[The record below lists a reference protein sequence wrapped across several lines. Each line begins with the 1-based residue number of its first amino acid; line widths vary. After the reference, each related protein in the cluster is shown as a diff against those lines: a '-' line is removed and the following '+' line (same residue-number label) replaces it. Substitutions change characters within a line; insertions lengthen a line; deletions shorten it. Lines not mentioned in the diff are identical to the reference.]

1 MEKRIDLE
9 AYPIRPVLERLL
21 QDKTTKRNILFA
33 TDAYREN
40 GEEFAE
46 TAEITAGKLLG
57 WHRLRIQPRVEKAA
71 AEQLARTRKKA
82 EVFTPSW
89 VVNKMNNYADADW
102 FGRTDVFNTENGIS
116 WTATDGP
123 IVFDGKKTWKQYVDT
138 RRIEI
143 TCGEAPYIVSRYDAA
158 TGEIIPLEERIGFL
172 DRKLRVVN
180 ENAADDDEW
189 LRWALR
195 ALQSSY
201 GFEFQGDNLLLG
213 RVNVLMTFA
222 EYYEA
227 RFHRC
232 AKEKLLHR
240 VVNIISWNLWQ
251 MDGLTGT
258 IPYSAPKPQII
269 QYSLFDPPD
278 EIESLSFQPACLLM
292 NWRRKQ
298 SVSYDTIRGEKR
310 RMKWDFAIG
319 NPPYHESGTTNNKA
333 EAVYPFFYECAE
345 KIADRYLLISPA
357 RFLFNAGLTSK
368 EWNEKMLSD
377 AHIRI
382 EKYFKDSAEVFPNT
396 NINGG
401 IAIVYRDLRSVF
413 HPVNCFIPDDK
424 LREIAEKVKKG
435 EGGSMTSIIYGGRS
449 DLKFNDFFLHDYPE
463 TKGRIL
469 ALLQEKHPEI
479 KELGPNEEYEIKSSS
494 FERTPYAFL
503 DVEPSDKENYYKI
516 LGIEKGHRVYKWVK
530 KTYLSPRYPQ
540 RNNID
545 FFKVFISNSDGAAG
559 QIGKPIPA
567 RILGTPVIAEPAV
580 SAFPTFMS
588 IGRFKTIKEA
598 RNVEKYVKTRFARVL
613 LGILKI
619 TQHITPKTWENV
631 PIQDFTTN
639 SDINWNT
646 SIANID
652 KQLYKK
658 YGLSPEEID
667 FIETHV
673 KEMT

>member
-9 AYPIRPVLERLL
+9 AYPVRPVLGLL

-227 RFHRC
+227 RFRRC
-232 AKEKLLHR
+232 AEEKLLHR
-240 VVNIISWNLWQ
+240 AVNIISWNLWQ

-269 QYSLFDPPD
+269 QYCFFDPPD

-319 NPPYHESGTTNNKA
+319 NPAYQDQTLGENKGFA
-333 EAVYPFFYECAE
+333 PPVYDKFLDVAFE
-345 KIADRYLLISPA
+345 IADKVEMIHPA
-357 RFLFNAGLTSK
+357 RFLFNAGSTPK
-368 EWNEKMLSD
+368 AWNEKMLNDPHFKVLEYEED
-377 AHIRI
+377 ASKVFANTDIKGGVAI
-382 EKYFKDSAEVFPNT
+382 TYYDETKCFGEIKVFTKYPELNSIMKKAGVDSE
-396 NINGG
+396 
-401 IAIVYRDLRSVF
+401 DESL
-413 HPVNCFIPDDK
+413 
-424 LREIAEKVKKG
+424 
-435 EGGSMTSIIYGGRS
+435 MSIIYLQNKF
-449 DLKFNDFFLHDYPE
+449 DLQALYRDFP
-463 TKGRIL
+463 
-469 ALLQEKHPEI
+469 QM
-479 KELGPNEEYEIKSSS
+479 KELIG
-494 FERTPYAFL
+494 
-503 DVEPSDKENYYKI
+503 SDGQDK
-516 LGIEKGHRVYKWVK
+516 RF
-530 KTYLSPRYPQ
+530 
-540 RNNID
+540 RNNIFEKISVFSENKSD
-545 FFKVFISNSDGAAG
+545 DSDISVLGVIKNKRVWRFIPQKYIEKSHENVFSWKVLVARVNGAGAIDEVLSNPLVLGPQTGFTQTFISVGSFDKKATADNAL
-559 QIGKPIPA
+559 KY
-567 RILGTPVIAEPAV
+567 
-580 SAFPTFMS
+580 
-588 IGRFKTIKEA
+588 IKS
-598 RNVEKYVKTRFARVL
+598 KFARALLHVL
-613 LGILKI
+613 KV
-619 TQHITPKTWENV
+619 TQDNNRESWRYV
-631 PIQDFTTN
+631 PLQDFTTN

>member
-9 AYPIRPVLERLL
+9 AYPVRPVLERLL

-40 GEEFAE
+40 GEDFAE

-89 VVNKMNNYADADW
+89 IVNKMNNYADADW
-102 FGRTDVFNTENGIS
+102 FGRPDVFNTENGTS
-116 WTATDGP
+116 WTAMAGP
-123 IVFDGKKTWKQYVDT
+123 VVFDGKKTWKQYVDT

-227 RFHRC
+227 RFHRRTE
-232 AKEKLLHR
+232 EKLLQR
-240 VVNIISWNLWQ
+240 TVNIISWNLWQ

-278 EIESLSFQPACLLM
+278 EIESSSFQPACLLM
-292 NWRRKQ
+292 DWRRKR
-298 SVSYDTIRGEKR
+298 SVSYDTIQGEKR

-319 NPPYHESGTTNNKA
+319 NPAYQDQTLGENKGFA
-333 EAVYPFFYECAE
+333 PPVYDKFLDAAFEV
-345 KIADRYLLISPA
+345 ADKVEMIHPA
-357 RFLFNAGLTSK
+357 RFLFNAGSTPK
-368 EWNEKMLSD
+368 AWNEKMLNDPHFKVLEYEED
-377 AHIRI
+377 ASTVFANTDIKGGVAITYHDESKNFGEIKVFT
-382 EKYFKDSAEVFPNT
+382 KYQQLNSIMKKANVDSESKSLISIICLQNKFDLQAL
-396 NINGG
+396 
-401 IAIVYRDLRSVF
+401 YRDF
-413 HPVNCFIPDDK
+413 PQ
-424 LREIAEKVKKG
+424 
-435 EGGSMTSIIYGGRS
+435 M
-449 DLKFNDFFLHDYPE
+449 
-463 TKGRIL
+463 
-469 ALLQEKHPEI
+469 
-479 KELGPNEEYEIKSSS
+479 KELIG
-494 FERTPYAFL
+494 
-503 DVEPSDKENYYKI
+503 SDGQDK
-516 LGIEKGHRVYKWVK
+516 RF
-530 KTYLSPRYPQ
+530 
-540 RNNID
+540 RNNIFD
-545 FFKVFISNSDGAAG
+545 RISIFSENKSDDSDIPVLGVIKNKRVWRYIPLKYIDKEHENLFAWKVLVARVNGGGALDEVLSSPIVSGPQTGFTQTFIS
-559 QIGKPIPA
+559 IGSFD
-567 RILGTPVIAEPAV
+567 T
-580 SAFPTFMS
+580 
-588 IGRFKTIKEA
+588 KEA
-598 RNVEKYVKTRFARVL
+598 ADNALKYIKSKYARALLHVL
-613 LGILKI
+613 KV
-619 TQHITPKTWENV
+619 TQDNNRDTWRYV
-631 PIQDFTTN
+631 PLQDFTPH

-646 SIANID
+646 SITNID

>member
-9 AYPIRPVLERLL
+9 AYPVRPVLERLL

-232 AKEKLLHR
+232 AKEKLLR
-240 VVNIISWNLWQ
+240 RAVNIISWNLWQ

-269 QYSLFDPPD
+269 QYCFFDPPD

-319 NPPYHESGTTNNKA
+319 NPAYQDQTLGENKGFA
-333 EAVYPFFYECAE
+333 PPVYDKFLDVAFE
-345 KIADRYLLISPA
+345 IADKVEMIHPA
-357 RFLFNAGLTSK
+357 RFLFNAGSTPK
-368 EWNEKMLSD
+368 AWNEKMLNDPHFKVLEYEED
-377 AHIRI
+377 ASKVFANTDIKGGVAI
-382 EKYFKDSAEVFPNT
+382 TYYDETKCFGEIKVFTKYPELNSIMKKAGVDSE
-396 NINGG
+396 
-401 IAIVYRDLRSVF
+401 DESL
-413 HPVNCFIPDDK
+413 
-424 LREIAEKVKKG
+424 
-435 EGGSMTSIIYGGRS
+435 MSIIYLQNKF
-449 DLKFNDFFLHDYPE
+449 DLQALYRDFP
-463 TKGRIL
+463 
-469 ALLQEKHPEI
+469 QM
-479 KELGPNEEYEIKSSS
+479 KELIG
-494 FERTPYAFL
+494 
-503 DVEPSDKENYYKI
+503 SDGQDK
-516 LGIEKGHRVYKWVK
+516 RF
-530 KTYLSPRYPQ
+530 
-540 RNNID
+540 RNNIFEKISVFSENKSD
-545 FFKVFISNSDGAAG
+545 DSDISVLGVIKNKRVWRFIPQKYIEKSHENVFSWKVLVARVNGAGTIDEVLSNPLVLGPQTGFTQTFISVGSFDKKATADNALKK
-559 QIGKPIPA
+559 IYK
-567 RILGTPVIAEPAV
+567 
-580 SAFPTFMS
+580 
-588 IGRFKTIKEA
+588 IKV
-598 RNVEKYVKTRFARVL
+598 RKSS
-613 LGILKI
+613 
-619 TQHITPKTWENV
+619 
-631 PIQDFTTN
+631 FTCLE
-639 SDINWNT
+639 SH
-646 SIANID
+646 SR
-652 KQLYKK
+652 
-658 YGLSPEEID
+658 
-667 FIETHV
+667 
-673 KEMT
+673 

>member
-9 AYPIRPVLERLL
+9 AYPVRPVLERLL

-40 GEEFAE
+40 GEDFAE

-102 FGRTDVFNTENGIS
+102 FGRPDVFNTENGIS
-116 WTATDGP
+116 WTATAGP

-232 AKEKLLHR
+232 AEEKLLR
-240 VVNIISWNLWQ
+240 RTVNIISWNLWQ

-278 EIESLSFQPACLLM
+278 EIESSSFQPACLLM

-319 NPPYHESGTTNNKA
+319 NPAYQDQTLGENKGFA
-333 EAVYPFFYECAE
+333 PPVYDKFLDAAFE
-345 KIADRYLLISPA
+345 IADKVEMIHPA
-357 RFLFNAGLTSK
+357 RFLFNAGSTPK
-368 EWNEKMLSD
+368 AWNEKMLNDPHFKVLEYEED
-377 AHIRI
+377 ASKVFANTDIKGGVAI
-382 EKYFKDSAEVFPNT
+382 TYYDETKCFGEIKVFTKYPELNSIMKKAGVDSE
-396 NINGG
+396 
-401 IAIVYRDLRSVF
+401 DESL
-413 HPVNCFIPDDK
+413 
-424 LREIAEKVKKG
+424 
-435 EGGSMTSIIYGGRS
+435 MSIIYLQNKF
-449 DLKFNDFFLHDYPE
+449 DLQALYRDFP
-463 TKGRIL
+463 
-469 ALLQEKHPEI
+469 QM
-479 KELGPNEEYEIKSSS
+479 KELIG
-494 FERTPYAFL
+494 
-503 DVEPSDKENYYKI
+503 SDGQDK
-516 LGIEKGHRVYKWVK
+516 RF
-530 KTYLSPRYPQ
+530 
-540 RNNID
+540 RNNIFEKISVFSENKSD
-545 FFKVFISNSDGAAG
+545 DSDISVLGVIKNKRVWRFIPQKYIEKSHENIFSWKVLVARVNGAGTIDEVLSNPLVLGPQTGFTQTFISVGSFDKKATADNAL
-559 QIGKPIPA
+559 KY
-567 RILGTPVIAEPAV
+567 
-580 SAFPTFMS
+580 
-588 IGRFKTIKEA
+588 IKS
-598 RNVEKYVKTRFARVL
+598 KFARALLHVL
-613 LGILKI
+613 KV
-619 TQHITPKTWENV
+619 TQDNNRESWRYV
-631 PIQDFTTN
+631 PLQDFTTN

>member
-9 AYPIRPVLERLL
+9 AYPVRPVLERLL

-232 AKEKLLHR
+232 AEEKLLHR
-240 VVNIISWNLWQ
+240 AVNIISWNLWQ

-269 QYSLFDPPD
+269 QYCFFDPPD

-319 NPPYHESGTTNNKA
+319 NPAYQDQTLGENKGFA
-333 EAVYPFFYECAE
+333 PPVYDKFLDAAFE
-345 KIADRYLLISPA
+345 IADKVEMIHPA
-357 RFLFNAGLTSK
+357 RFLFNAGSTPK
-368 EWNEKMLSD
+368 AWNEKMLND
-377 AHIRI
+377 P
-382 EKYFKDSAEVFPNT
+382 YFKVLEYIPKSEAVFANT
-396 NINGG
+396 SIMGG
-401 IAIVYRDLRSVF
+401 VAISYRDSMKKCGAVGVFTPFVELNSILKKASPQNEKNSVMSVIYIQTRF
-413 HPVNCFIPDDK
+413 DLDALYKEHPDYQRIIGSKGKDK
-424 LREIAEKVKKG
+424 RL
-435 EGGSMTSIIYGGRS
+435 
-449 DLKFNDFFLHDYPE
+449 
-463 TKGRIL
+463 
-469 ALLQEKHPEI
+469 
-479 KELGPNEEYEIKSSS
+479 
-494 FERTPYAFL
+494 
-503 DVEPSDKENYYKI
+503 
-516 LGIEKGHRVYKWVK
+516 
-530 KTYLSPRYPQ
+530 
-540 RNNID
+540 RNNIFEKITAFRESKCNKND
-545 FFKVFISNSDGAAG
+545 VKVYG
-559 QIGKPIPA
+559 
-567 RILGTPVIAEPAV
+567 
-580 SAFPTFMS
+580 
-588 IGRFKTIKEA
+588 
-598 RNVEKYVKTRFARVL
+598 VEKNKRCCKYIEQRFIDITHENLECWKVLIPRANGSGAIGEVVPTQLIGFPFVCEPHAGYTQTYIGFGAFKNKNGAENALKYIKSKFARTM

-619 TQHITPKTWENV
+619 TQDNNRETWRMV
-631 PIQDFTTN
+631 PNQDFTLN

>member
-9 AYPIRPVLERLL
+9 AYPVRPVLERLL

-40 GEEFAE
+40 GEDFAE

-116 WTATDGP
+116 WTATAGP

-158 TGEIIPLEERIGFL
+158 TGEIIPIEERIGFL

-227 RFHRC
+227 RFRRC
-232 AKEKLLHR
+232 AEEKLLCM
-240 VVNIISWNLWQ
+240 VANIISWNLWQ

-278 EIESLSFQPACLLM
+278 EIESSSFQPACLLM

-319 NPPYHESGTTNNKA
+319 NPAYQDQTLGENKGFA
-333 EAVYPFFYECAE
+333 PPVYDKFLDAAFE
-345 KIADRYLLISPA
+345 IADKVEMIHPA
-357 RFLFNAGLTSK
+357 RFLFNAGSTPK
-368 EWNEKMLSD
+368 AWNEKMLNDPHYKILYYEQNSGKVFSNTD
-377 AHIRI
+377 I
-382 EKYFKDSAEVFPNT
+382 E
-396 NINGG
+396 GG
-401 IAIVYRDLRSVF
+401 IAVSYRDIKRDYGAIKHFIAFDELRQIKS
-413 HPVNCFIPDDK
+413 
-424 LREIAEKVKKG
+424 KVDNKQ
-435 EGGSMTSIIYGGRS
+435 ENSLSSIIFAAESYRFTDKMHLAYPQVATILSKGHKY
-449 DLKFNDFFLHDYPE
+449 DLKSNVLETLGKIVFFEKEPSYNGE
-463 TKGRIL
+463 FIQIFGVGKTGRI
-469 ALLQEKHPEI
+469 
-479 KELGPNEEYEIKSSS
+479 
-494 FERTPYAFL
+494 
-503 DVEPSDKENYYKI
+503 
-516 LGIEKGHRVYKWVK
+516 YKWIK
-530 KTYLSPRYPQ
+530 REYIAFPPNFEKY
-540 RNNID
+540 
-545 FFKVFISNSDGAAG
+545 KVFIPKANGSGA
-559 QIGKPIPA
+559 
-567 RILGTPVIAEPAV
+567 LGEVVPTPVIGQPA
-580 SAFPTFMS
+580 
-588 IGRFKTIKEA
+588 IGQPNVGHTQSFISVGSFDTEVEAAALMKYIKSKFCRA
-598 RNVEKYVKTRFARVL
+598 MLA
-613 LGILKI
+613 ILKI
-619 TQHITPKTWENV
+619 TQDNPKSKWVYV
-631 PIQDFTTN
+631 PLQDFTPN

-652 KQLYKK
+652 QQLYKK

>member
-9 AYPIRPVLERLL
+9 AYPVRPVLERLL

-258 IPYSAPKPQII
+258 IPYSAPKPETEQMC
-269 QYSLFDPPD
+269 LFKPPD
-278 EIESLSFQPACLLM
+278 EAEEPLQPYCQIQD
-292 NWRRKQ
+292 WRAKKT
-298 SVSYDTIRGEKR
+298 VSYDTIRGEKR

-319 NPPYHESGTTNNKA
+319 NPPYQDTVKETVNNKA
-333 EAVYPFFYECAE
+333 FFAPVYYHLLNSAFEIASKVEA
-345 KIADRYLLISPA
+345 IHPA
-357 RFLFNAGLTSK
+357 RFLFNAGATPKSWNERMLNDPHFKVLEYEEDASK
-368 EWNEKMLSD
+368 EFKN
-377 AHIRI
+377 I
-382 EKYFKDSAEVFPNT
+382 EIK
-396 NINGG
+396 GG
-401 IAIVYRDLRSVF
+401 IAITIYDSTREYGAIEVF
-413 HPVNCFIPDDK
+413 TK
-424 LREIAEKVKKG
+424 
-435 EGGSMTSIIYGGRS
+435 
-449 DLKFNDFFLHDYPE
+449 YPE
-463 TKGRIL
+463 LNSIMHKVMPSSPTQSMMNCVYNQNRFNL
-469 ALLQEKHPEI
+469 DTLFLSFPEY
-479 KELGPNEEYEIKSSS
+479 K
-494 FERTPYAFL
+494 
-503 DVEPSDKENYYKI
+503 DVIGSDGKDK
-516 LGIEKGHRVYKWVK
+516 RF
-530 KTYLSPRYPQ
+530 
-540 RNNID
+540 RNNIFEKIGVFSAKRLNESD
-545 FFKVFISNSDGAAG
+545 IAIVGVINNKRVWRYIPKEFVDENHENLFKWKVLLSSGSGKGTFGETLSSPIILPPSEGYTQTYIGIGAVETKTEAAA
-559 QIGKPIPA
+559 IEKF
-567 RILGTPVIAEPAV
+567 LGTK
-580 SAFPTFMS
+580 FCRT
-588 IGRFKTIKEA
+588 
-598 RNVEKYVKTRFARVL
+598 L
-613 LGILKI
+613 LGVLKI
-619 TQHITPKTWENV
+619 TQHITPETFKYV
-631 PIQDFTTN
+631 PLQDFTPN

>member
-89 VVNKMNNYADADW
+89 VVNKMNNCADADW

-116 WTATDGP
+116 WTATDEP

-232 AKEKLLHR
+232 AEEKLLR
-240 VVNIISWNLWQ
+240 RAVNIISWNLWQ

-278 EIESLSFQPACLLM
+278 EIESSSFQPACLLM

-319 NPPYHESGTTNNKA
+319 NPAYQDQTLGENKGFA
-333 EAVYPFFYECAE
+333 PPVYDKFLDVAFE
-345 KIADRYLLISPA
+345 IADKVEMIHPA
-357 RFLFNAGLTSK
+357 RFLFNAGSTPK
-368 EWNEKMLSD
+368 AWNEKMLNDPHFKVLEYEED
-377 AHIRI
+377 ASKVFANTDIKGGVAI
-382 EKYFKDSAEVFPNT
+382 TYYDETKCFGEIKVFTKYPELNSIMKKAGVDSE
-396 NINGG
+396 
-401 IAIVYRDLRSVF
+401 DESL
-413 HPVNCFIPDDK
+413 
-424 LREIAEKVKKG
+424 
-435 EGGSMTSIIYGGRS
+435 MSIIYLQNKF
-449 DLKFNDFFLHDYPE
+449 DLQALYRDFP
-463 TKGRIL
+463 
-469 ALLQEKHPEI
+469 QM
-479 KELGPNEEYEIKSSS
+479 KELIG
-494 FERTPYAFL
+494 
-503 DVEPSDKENYYKI
+503 SDGQDK
-516 LGIEKGHRVYKWVK
+516 RF
-530 KTYLSPRYPQ
+530 
-540 RNNID
+540 RNNIFEKISVFSENKSD
-545 FFKVFISNSDGAAG
+545 DSDISVLGVIKNKRVWRFIPQKYIEKSHENVFSWKVLVARVNGAGTIDEVLSNPLVLGPQTGFTQTFISVGSFDKKATADNAL
-559 QIGKPIPA
+559 KY
-567 RILGTPVIAEPAV
+567 
-580 SAFPTFMS
+580 
-588 IGRFKTIKEA
+588 IKS
-598 RNVEKYVKTRFARVL
+598 KFARALLHVL
-613 LGILKI
+613 KV
-619 TQHITPKTWENV
+619 TQDNNRESWRYV
-631 PIQDFTTN
+631 PLQDFTTN

>member
-9 AYPIRPVLERLL
+9 AYPVRPVLERLL

-232 AKEKLLHR
+232 AKEKLLR
-240 VVNIISWNLWQ
+240 RAVNIISWNLWQ

-269 QYSLFDPPD
+269 QYCFFDPPD

-319 NPPYHESGTTNNKA
+319 NPAYQDQTLGENKGFA
-333 EAVYPFFYECAE
+333 PPVYDKFLDVAFE
-345 KIADRYLLISPA
+345 IADKVEMIHPA
-357 RFLFNAGLTSK
+357 RFLFNAGSTPK
-368 EWNEKMLSD
+368 AWNEKMLNDPHFKVLEYEED
-377 AHIRI
+377 ASKVFANTDIKGGVAI
-382 EKYFKDSAEVFPNT
+382 TYYDETKCFGEIKVFTKYPELNSIMKKAGVDSE
-396 NINGG
+396 
-401 IAIVYRDLRSVF
+401 DESL
-413 HPVNCFIPDDK
+413 
-424 LREIAEKVKKG
+424 
-435 EGGSMTSIIYGGRS
+435 MSIIYLQNKF
-449 DLKFNDFFLHDYPE
+449 DLQALYRDFP
-463 TKGRIL
+463 
-469 ALLQEKHPEI
+469 QM
-479 KELGPNEEYEIKSSS
+479 KELIG
-494 FERTPYAFL
+494 
-503 DVEPSDKENYYKI
+503 SDGQDK
-516 LGIEKGHRVYKWVK
+516 RF
-530 KTYLSPRYPQ
+530 
-540 RNNID
+540 RNNIFEKISVFSENKSD
-545 FFKVFISNSDGAAG
+545 DSDISVLGVIKNKRVWRFIPQKYIEKSHENVFSWKVLVARVNGAGTIDEVLSNPLVLGPQTGFTQTFISVGSFDKKATADNAL
-559 QIGKPIPA
+559 KY
-567 RILGTPVIAEPAV
+567 
-580 SAFPTFMS
+580 
-588 IGRFKTIKEA
+588 IKS
-598 RNVEKYVKTRFARVL
+598 KFARALLHVL
-613 LGILKI
+613 KV
-619 TQHITPKTWENV
+619 TQDNNRESWRYV
-631 PIQDFTTN
+631 PLQDFTTN

>member
-9 AYPIRPVLERLL
+9 AYPVRPVLERLL

-232 AKEKLLHR
+232 AKEKLLR
-240 VVNIISWNLWQ
+240 REVNIISWNLWQ

-269 QYSLFDPPD
+269 QYCFFDPPD

-319 NPPYHESGTTNNKA
+319 NPAYQDQTLGENKGFA
-333 EAVYPFFYECAE
+333 PPVYDKFLDVAFE
-345 KIADRYLLISPA
+345 IADKVEMIHPA
-357 RFLFNAGLTSK
+357 RFLFNAGSTPK
-368 EWNEKMLSD
+368 AWNEKMLNDPHFKVLEYEED
-377 AHIRI
+377 ASKVFANTDIKGGVAI
-382 EKYFKDSAEVFPNT
+382 TYYDETKCFGEIKVFTKYPELNSIMKKAGVDSE
-396 NINGG
+396 
-401 IAIVYRDLRSVF
+401 DESL
-413 HPVNCFIPDDK
+413 
-424 LREIAEKVKKG
+424 
-435 EGGSMTSIIYGGRS
+435 MSIIYLQNKF
-449 DLKFNDFFLHDYPE
+449 DLQALYRDFP
-463 TKGRIL
+463 
-469 ALLQEKHPEI
+469 QM
-479 KELGPNEEYEIKSSS
+479 KELIG
-494 FERTPYAFL
+494 
-503 DVEPSDKENYYKI
+503 SDGQDK
-516 LGIEKGHRVYKWVK
+516 RF
-530 KTYLSPRYPQ
+530 
-540 RNNID
+540 RNNIFEKISVFSENKSD
-545 FFKVFISNSDGAAG
+545 DSDISVLGVIKNKRVWRFIPQKYIEKSHENVFSWKVLVARVNGAGTIDEVLSNPLVLGPQTGFTQTFISVGSFDKKATADNAL
-559 QIGKPIPA
+559 KY
-567 RILGTPVIAEPAV
+567 
-580 SAFPTFMS
+580 
-588 IGRFKTIKEA
+588 IKS
-598 RNVEKYVKTRFARVL
+598 KFARALLHVL
-613 LGILKI
+613 KV
-619 TQHITPKTWENV
+619 TQDNNRESWRYV
-631 PIQDFTTN
+631 PLQDFTTN

>member
-9 AYPIRPVLERLL
+9 AYPVRPVLERLL

-232 AKEKLLHR
+232 AKEKLLR
-240 VVNIISWNLWQ
+240 RAVNIISWNLWQ

-269 QYSLFDPPD
+269 QYCFFDPPD

-319 NPPYHESGTTNNKA
+319 NPAYQDQTLGENKGFA
-333 EAVYPFFYECAE
+333 PPVYDKFLDVAFE
-345 KIADRYLLISPA
+345 IADKVEMIHPA
-357 RFLFNAGLTSK
+357 RFLFNAGSTPK
-368 EWNEKMLSD
+368 AWNEKMLNDPHFKVLEYEED
-377 AHIRI
+377 ASKVFANTDIKGGVAI
-382 EKYFKDSAEVFPNT
+382 TYYDETKCFGEIKVFTKYPELNSIMKKAGVDSE
-396 NINGG
+396 
-401 IAIVYRDLRSVF
+401 DESL
-413 HPVNCFIPDDK
+413 
-424 LREIAEKVKKG
+424 
-435 EGGSMTSIIYGGRS
+435 MSIIYLQNKF
-449 DLKFNDFFLHDYPE
+449 DLQALYRDFP
-463 TKGRIL
+463 
-469 ALLQEKHPEI
+469 QM
-479 KELGPNEEYEIKSSS
+479 KELIG
-494 FERTPYAFL
+494 
-503 DVEPSDKENYYKI
+503 SDGQDK
-516 LGIEKGHRVYKWVK
+516 RF
-530 KTYLSPRYPQ
+530 
-540 RNNID
+540 RNNIFEKISVFSENKSD
-545 FFKVFISNSDGAAG
+545 DSDISVLGVIKNKRVWRFIPQKYIEKSHENVFSWKVLVARVNGAGTIDEVLSNPLVLGPQTGFTQTFISVGSFDKKATADNALKYIKSKFARALLHVLKVTQDNNRESWRYVPSK
-559 QIGKPIPA
+559 ISPPTPIST
-567 RILGTPVIAEPAV
+567 GTPP
-580 SAFPTFMS
+580 SP
-588 IGRFKTIKEA
+588 
-598 RNVEKYVKTRFARVL
+598 
-613 LGILKI
+613 
-619 TQHITPKTWENV
+619 
-631 PIQDFTTN
+631 
-639 SDINWNT
+639 T
-646 SIANID
+646 SINSFTKNTAFRR
-652 KQLYKK
+652 KRSTSLKR
-658 YGLSPEEID
+658 
-667 FIETHV
+667 
-673 KEMT
+673 M

>member
-1 MEKRIDLE
+1 VEKRIDLE
-9 AYPIRPVLERLL
+9 AYPVRPVLERLL

-240 VVNIISWNLWQ
+240 VVDIISWNLWQ

-278 EIESLSFQPACLLM
+278 EIESSSFQPACLLM

-319 NPPYHESGTTNNKA
+319 NPPYMESTDSESTRMPPVYNFFMDAAFEIADKA
-333 EAVYPFFYECAE
+333 E
-345 KIADRYLLISPA
+345 LITPA
-357 RFLFNAGLTSK
+357 RFLFNAGYTPK
-368 EWNEKMLSD
+368 AWNEKMLQDKHFKVLEYAAD
-377 AHIRI
+377 ASTVFSNTEIKGGVVISYRN
-382 EKYFKDSAEVFPNT
+382 DSADF
-396 NINGG
+396 G
-401 IAIVYRDLRSVF
+401 AI
-413 HPVNCFIPDDK
+413 
-424 LREIAEKVKKG
+424 EIFTKYSELNAILHKVKKSSC
-435 EGGSMTSIIYGGRS
+435 GSIASIAFPPLSYGLS
-449 DLKFNDFFLHDYPE
+449 QKAKKDYPNSVGRLRTSAF
-463 TKGRIL
+463 TKLSDIFFYEEPNDGDEYIAIIGLDKMKRKTMYVKKQYIDDKNHIL
-469 ALLQEKHPEI
+469 NKWNLIIPEAAGIGEFGEKTPSPEI
-479 KELGPNEEYEIKSSS
+479 APPN
-494 FERTPYAFL
+494 TAFL
-503 DVEPSDKENYYKI
+503 QTFVAIGAFDTKEEIEP
-516 LGIEKGHRVYKWVK
+516 LK
-530 KTYLSPRYPQ
+530 KY
-540 RNNID
+540 I
-545 FFKVFISNSDGAAG
+545 
-559 QIGKPIPA
+559 
-567 RILGTPVIAEPAV
+567 
-580 SAFPTFMS
+580 
-588 IGRFKTIKEA
+588 KTK
-598 RNVEKYVKTRFARVL
+598 FARAL
-613 LGILKI
+613 LGIYKI
-619 TQHITPKTWENV
+619 TQHCSPGVWKEV
-631 PIQDFTTN
+631 PLQDFTTN

>member
-9 AYPIRPVLERLL
+9 AYPVRPVLERLL

-102 FGRTDVFNTENGIS
+102 FGRPDVFNTENGTS
-116 WTATDGP
+116 WTATAGP
-123 IVFDGKKTWKQYVDT
+123 VVFDDKKTWKQYVDT

-172 DRKLRVVN
+172 DRKLRIVN

-227 RFHRC
+227 RFHRL
-232 AKEKLLHR
+232 AEEKLLQR
-240 VVNIISWNLWQ
+240 AVNIISWNLWQ

-278 EIESLSFQPACLLM
+278 EIESSSFQPACLLM
-292 NWRRKQ
+292 DWRQKQ
-298 SVSYDTIRGEKR
+298 SVSYDTIKGEKR

-319 NPPYHESGTTNNKA
+319 NPAYQDQTLGENKGFA
-333 EAVYPFFYECAE
+333 PPVYDKFLDAAFE
-345 KIADRYLLISPA
+345 IADKVEMIHPA
-357 RFLFNAGLTSK
+357 RFLFNAGSTPK
-368 EWNEKMLSD
+368 AWNEKMLNDPHFKVLEYEED
-377 AHIRI
+377 ASTVFANTDIKGGVAITYRDSLLEYGAISVFTKTPQLNRILHKTISHERFETFSRIVVSRTAYRLTEKMHKDNPDAISQLSKGHAYDMATNIFDRLPNIFFDTLPQDGYSYIRI
-382 EKYFKDSAEVFPNT
+382 LGRAKNERICKYVR
-396 NINGG
+396 
-401 IAIVYRDLRSVF
+401 RDY
-413 HPVNCFIPDDK
+413 VN
-424 LREIAEKVKKG
+424 KV
-435 EGGSMTSIIYGGRS
+435 E
-449 DLKFNDFFLHDYPE
+449 N
-463 TKGRIL
+463 
-469 ALLQEKHPEI
+469 
-479 KELGPNEEYEIKSSS
+479 
-494 FERTPYAFL
+494 L
-503 DVEPSDKENYYKI
+503 DRYKI
-516 LGIEKGHRVYKWVK
+516 LIPKANGTGIFGE
-530 KTYLSPRYPQ
+530 TISQPQ
-540 RNNID
+540 LCEP
-545 FFKVFISNSDGAAG
+545 G
-559 QIGKPIPA
+559 IGSTESF
-567 RILGTPVIAEPAV
+567 L
-580 SAFPTFMS
+580 S
-588 IGRFKTIKEA
+588 IGIFDGKEE
-598 RNVEKYVKTRFARVL
+598 VSSCLKYISTKFARCL
-613 LGILKI
+613 LGVLKT
-619 TQHITPKTWENV
+619 TQDMTPDKWRYV
-631 PIQDFTTN
+631 PLQDFTPN

>member
-9 AYPIRPVLERLL
+9 AYPVRPVLERLL

-227 RFHRC
+227 RFRRC
-232 AKEKLLHR
+232 AEEKLLCR
-240 VVNIISWNLWQ
+240 AVNIISWNLWQ

-319 NPPYHESGTTNNKA
+319 NPAYQDQTLGENKGFA
-333 EAVYPFFYECAE
+333 PPVYDKFLDVAFE
-345 KIADRYLLISPA
+345 IADKVEMIHPA
-357 RFLFNAGLTSK
+357 RFLFNAGSTPK
-368 EWNEKMLSD
+368 AWNEKMLNDPHFKVLEYEED
-377 AHIRI
+377 ASKVFANTDIKGGVAI
-382 EKYFKDSAEVFPNT
+382 TYYDETKCFGEIKVFTKYPELNSIMKKAGVDSE
-396 NINGG
+396 
-401 IAIVYRDLRSVF
+401 DESL
-413 HPVNCFIPDDK
+413 
-424 LREIAEKVKKG
+424 
-435 EGGSMTSIIYGGRS
+435 MSIIYLQNKF
-449 DLKFNDFFLHDYPE
+449 DLQALYRDFP
-463 TKGRIL
+463 
-469 ALLQEKHPEI
+469 QM
-479 KELGPNEEYEIKSSS
+479 KELIG
-494 FERTPYAFL
+494 
-503 DVEPSDKENYYKI
+503 SDGQDK
-516 LGIEKGHRVYKWVK
+516 RF
-530 KTYLSPRYPQ
+530 
-540 RNNID
+540 RNNIFEKISVFSENKSD
-545 FFKVFISNSDGAAG
+545 DSDISVLGVIKNKRVWRFIPQKYIEKSHENIFSWKVLVARVNGAGTIDEVLSNPLVLGPQTGVTQTFISVGSFDKKATADNAL
-559 QIGKPIPA
+559 KY
-567 RILGTPVIAEPAV
+567 
-580 SAFPTFMS
+580 
-588 IGRFKTIKEA
+588 IKS
-598 RNVEKYVKTRFARVL
+598 KFARALLHVL
-613 LGILKI
+613 KV
-619 TQHITPKTWENV
+619 TQDNNRESWRYV
-631 PIQDFTTN
+631 PLQDFTTN

>member
-9 AYPIRPVLERLL
+9 AYPVRPVLERLL

-89 VVNKMNNYADADW
+89 VVNKMNYADADW

-232 AKEKLLHR
+232 AKEKLLR
-240 VVNIISWNLWQ
+240 RAVNIISWNLWQ

-269 QYSLFDPPD
+269 QYCFFDPPD

-319 NPPYHESGTTNNKA
+319 NPAYQDQTLGENKGFA
-333 EAVYPFFYECAE
+333 PPVYDKFLDVAFE
-345 KIADRYLLISPA
+345 IADKVEMIHPA
-357 RFLFNAGLTSK
+357 RFLFNAGSTPK
-368 EWNEKMLSD
+368 AWNEKMLNDPHFKVLEYEED
-377 AHIRI
+377 ASKVFANTDIKGGVAI
-382 EKYFKDSAEVFPNT
+382 TYYDETKCFGEIKVFTKYPELNSIMKKAGVDSE
-396 NINGG
+396 
-401 IAIVYRDLRSVF
+401 DESL
-413 HPVNCFIPDDK
+413 
-424 LREIAEKVKKG
+424 
-435 EGGSMTSIIYGGRS
+435 MSIIYLQNKF
-449 DLKFNDFFLHDYPE
+449 DLQALYRDFP
-463 TKGRIL
+463 
-469 ALLQEKHPEI
+469 QM
-479 KELGPNEEYEIKSSS
+479 KELIG
-494 FERTPYAFL
+494 
-503 DVEPSDKENYYKI
+503 SDGQDK
-516 LGIEKGHRVYKWVK
+516 RF
-530 KTYLSPRYPQ
+530 
-540 RNNID
+540 RNNIFEKISVFSENKSD
-545 FFKVFISNSDGAAG
+545 DSDISVLGVIKNKRVWRFIPQKYIEKSHENVFSWKVLVARVNGAGTIDEVLSNPLVLGPQTGFTQTFISVGSFDKKATADNAL
-559 QIGKPIPA
+559 KY
-567 RILGTPVIAEPAV
+567 
-580 SAFPTFMS
+580 
-588 IGRFKTIKEA
+588 IKS
-598 RNVEKYVKTRFARVL
+598 KFARALLHVL
-613 LGILKI
+613 KV
-619 TQHITPKTWENV
+619 TQDNNRESWRYV
-631 PIQDFTTN
+631 PLQDFTTN

>member
-240 VVNIISWNLWQ
+240 AANIISWNLWQ

-319 NPPYHESGTTNNKA
+319 NPAYQDQTLGENKGFA
-333 EAVYPFFYECAE
+333 PPVYDKFLDVAFE
-345 KIADRYLLISPA
+345 IADKVEMIHPA
-357 RFLFNAGLTSK
+357 RFLFNAGSTPK
-368 EWNEKMLSD
+368 AWNEKMLNDPHFKVLEYEED
-377 AHIRI
+377 ASKVFANTDIKGGVAI
-382 EKYFKDSAEVFPNT
+382 TYYDETKCFGEIKVFTKYPELNSIMKKAGVDSE
-396 NINGG
+396 
-401 IAIVYRDLRSVF
+401 DESL
-413 HPVNCFIPDDK
+413 
-424 LREIAEKVKKG
+424 
-435 EGGSMTSIIYGGRS
+435 MSIIYLQNKF
-449 DLKFNDFFLHDYPE
+449 DLQALYRDFP
-463 TKGRIL
+463 
-469 ALLQEKHPEI
+469 QM
-479 KELGPNEEYEIKSSS
+479 KELIG
-494 FERTPYAFL
+494 
-503 DVEPSDKENYYKI
+503 SDGQDK
-516 LGIEKGHRVYKWVK
+516 RF
-530 KTYLSPRYPQ
+530 
-540 RNNID
+540 RNNIFEKISVFSENKSD
-545 FFKVFISNSDGAAG
+545 DSDISVLGVIKNKRVWRFIPQKYIEKSHENVFSWKVLVARVNGAGTIDEVLSNPLVLGPQTGFTQTFISVGSFDKKATADNAL
-559 QIGKPIPA
+559 KY
-567 RILGTPVIAEPAV
+567 
-580 SAFPTFMS
+580 
-588 IGRFKTIKEA
+588 IKS
-598 RNVEKYVKTRFARVL
+598 KFARALLHVL
-613 LGILKI
+613 KV
-619 TQHITPKTWENV
+619 TQDNNRESWRYV
-631 PIQDFTTN
+631 PLQDFTTN

>member
-9 AYPIRPVLERLL
+9 AYPVRPVLERLL

-240 VVNIISWNLWQ
+240 AVNIISWNLWQ

-269 QYSLFDPPD
+269 QYCFFDPPD

-319 NPPYHESGTTNNKA
+319 NPAYQDQTLGENKGFA
-333 EAVYPFFYECAE
+333 PPVYDKFLDVAFE
-345 KIADRYLLISPA
+345 IADKVEMIHPA
-357 RFLFNAGLTSK
+357 RFLFNAGSTPK
-368 EWNEKMLSD
+368 AWNEKMLNDPHFKVLEYEED
-377 AHIRI
+377 ASKVFANTDIKGGVAI
-382 EKYFKDSAEVFPNT
+382 TYYDETKCFGEIKVFTKYPELNSIMKKAGVDSE
-396 NINGG
+396 
-401 IAIVYRDLRSVF
+401 DESL
-413 HPVNCFIPDDK
+413 
-424 LREIAEKVKKG
+424 
-435 EGGSMTSIIYGGRS
+435 MSIIYLQNKF
-449 DLKFNDFFLHDYPE
+449 DLQALYRDFP
-463 TKGRIL
+463 
-469 ALLQEKHPEI
+469 QM
-479 KELGPNEEYEIKSSS
+479 KELIG
-494 FERTPYAFL
+494 
-503 DVEPSDKENYYKI
+503 SDGQDK
-516 LGIEKGHRVYKWVK
+516 RF
-530 KTYLSPRYPQ
+530 
-540 RNNID
+540 RNNIFEKISVFSENKSD
-545 FFKVFISNSDGAAG
+545 DSDISVLGVIKNKRVWRFIPQKYIEKSHENVFSWKVLVARVNGAGTIDEVLSNPLVLGPQTGFTQTFISVGSFDKKATADNAL
-559 QIGKPIPA
+559 KY
-567 RILGTPVIAEPAV
+567 
-580 SAFPTFMS
+580 
-588 IGRFKTIKEA
+588 IKS
-598 RNVEKYVKTRFARVL
+598 KFARALLHVL
-613 LGILKI
+613 KV
-619 TQHITPKTWENV
+619 TQDNNRESWRYV
-631 PIQDFTTN
+631 PLQDFTTN

>member
-9 AYPIRPVLERLL
+9 AYPVRPVLERLL

-116 WTATDGP
+116 WTATAGP

-227 RFHRC
+227 RFRRC
-232 AKEKLLHR
+232 AEEKLLHR
-240 VVNIISWNLWQ
+240 AVNIISWNLWQ

-269 QYSLFDPPD
+269 QYCFFDPPD

-319 NPPYHESGTTNNKA
+319 NPAYQDQTLGENKGFA
-333 EAVYPFFYECAE
+333 PPVYDKFLDVAFE
-345 KIADRYLLISPA
+345 IADKVEMIHPA
-357 RFLFNAGLTSK
+357 RFLFNAGSTPK
-368 EWNEKMLSD
+368 AWNEKMLNDPHFKVLEYEED
-377 AHIRI
+377 ASKVFANTDIKGGVAI
-382 EKYFKDSAEVFPNT
+382 TYYDETKCFGEIKVFTKYPELNSIMKKAGVDSE
-396 NINGG
+396 
-401 IAIVYRDLRSVF
+401 DESL
-413 HPVNCFIPDDK
+413 
-424 LREIAEKVKKG
+424 
-435 EGGSMTSIIYGGRS
+435 MSIIYLQNKF
-449 DLKFNDFFLHDYPE
+449 DLQALYRDFP
-463 TKGRIL
+463 
-469 ALLQEKHPEI
+469 QM
-479 KELGPNEEYEIKSSS
+479 KELIG
-494 FERTPYAFL
+494 
-503 DVEPSDKENYYKI
+503 SDGQDK
-516 LGIEKGHRVYKWVK
+516 RF
-530 KTYLSPRYPQ
+530 
-540 RNNID
+540 RNNIFEKISVFSENKSD
-545 FFKVFISNSDGAAG
+545 DSDISVLGVIKNKRVWRFIPQKYIEKSHENVFSWKVLVARVNGAGAIDEVLSNPLVLGPQTGFTQTFISVGSFDKKATADNAL
-559 QIGKPIPA
+559 KY
-567 RILGTPVIAEPAV
+567 
-580 SAFPTFMS
+580 
-588 IGRFKTIKEA
+588 IKS
-598 RNVEKYVKTRFARVL
+598 KFARALLHVL
-613 LGILKI
+613 KV
-619 TQHITPKTWENV
+619 TQDNNRESCRYV
-631 PIQDFTTN
+631 PLQDFTTN

-658 YGLSPEEID
+658 YGLSQVRPFAGRD
-667 FIETHV
+667 RLH
-673 KEMT
+673 

>member
-9 AYPIRPVLERLL
+9 AYPVRPVLERLL

-227 RFHRC
+227 RFRRC
-232 AKEKLLHR
+232 AEEKLLHR
-240 VVNIISWNLWQ
+240 AVNIISWNLWQ

-269 QYSLFDPPD
+269 QYCFFDPPD

-319 NPPYHESGTTNNKA
+319 NPAYQDQTLGENKGFA
-333 EAVYPFFYECAE
+333 PPVYDKFLDVAFE
-345 KIADRYLLISPA
+345 IADKVEMIHPA
-357 RFLFNAGLTSK
+357 RFLFNAGSTPK
-368 EWNEKMLSD
+368 AWNEKMLNDPHFKVLEYEED
-377 AHIRI
+377 ASKVFANTDIKGGVAI
-382 EKYFKDSAEVFPNT
+382 TYYDETKCFGEIKVFTKYPELNSIMKKAGVDSE
-396 NINGG
+396 
-401 IAIVYRDLRSVF
+401 DESL
-413 HPVNCFIPDDK
+413 
-424 LREIAEKVKKG
+424 
-435 EGGSMTSIIYGGRS
+435 MSIIYLQNKF
-449 DLKFNDFFLHDYPE
+449 DLQALYRDFP
-463 TKGRIL
+463 
-469 ALLQEKHPEI
+469 QM
-479 KELGPNEEYEIKSSS
+479 KELIG
-494 FERTPYAFL
+494 
-503 DVEPSDKENYYKI
+503 SDGQDK
-516 LGIEKGHRVYKWVK
+516 RF
-530 KTYLSPRYPQ
+530 
-540 RNNID
+540 RNNIFEKISVFSENKSD
-545 FFKVFISNSDGAAG
+545 DSDISVLGVIKNKRVWRFIPQKYIEKSHENVFSWKVLVARVNGAGAIDEVLSNPLVLGPQTGFTQTFISVGSFDKKATADNAL
-559 QIGKPIPA
+559 KY
-567 RILGTPVIAEPAV
+567 
-580 SAFPTFMS
+580 
-588 IGRFKTIKEA
+588 IKS
-598 RNVEKYVKTRFARVL
+598 KFARALLHVL
-613 LGILKI
+613 KV
-619 TQHITPKTWENV
+619 TQDNNRESWRYV
-631 PIQDFTTN
+631 PLQDFTTN

>member
-9 AYPIRPVLERLL
+9 AYPVRPVLERLL

-40 GEEFAE
+40 GEDFAE

-102 FGRTDVFNTENGIS
+102 FGRPDVFNTENGIS
-116 WTATDGP
+116 WTATAGP

-232 AKEKLLHR
+232 AEEKLLR
-240 VVNIISWNLWQ
+240 RTVNIISWNLWQ

-278 EIESLSFQPACLLM
+278 EIESSSFQPACLLM

-319 NPPYHESGTTNNKA
+319 NPAYQDQALGENKGFA
-333 EAVYPFFYECAE
+333 PPVYDKFLDAAFE
-345 KIADRYLLISPA
+345 IADKVEMIHPA
-357 RFLFNAGLTSK
+357 RFLFNAGSTPK
-368 EWNEKMLSD
+368 AWNEKMLNDPHFKVLEYEED
-377 AHIRI
+377 ASKVFANTDIKGGVAI
-382 EKYFKDSAEVFPNT
+382 TYYDETKCFGEIKVFTKYPELNSIMKKAGVDSE
-396 NINGG
+396 
-401 IAIVYRDLRSVF
+401 DESL
-413 HPVNCFIPDDK
+413 
-424 LREIAEKVKKG
+424 
-435 EGGSMTSIIYGGRS
+435 MSIIYLQNKF
-449 DLKFNDFFLHDYPE
+449 DLQALYRDFP
-463 TKGRIL
+463 
-469 ALLQEKHPEI
+469 QM
-479 KELGPNEEYEIKSSS
+479 KELIG
-494 FERTPYAFL
+494 
-503 DVEPSDKENYYKI
+503 SDGQDK
-516 LGIEKGHRVYKWVK
+516 RF
-530 KTYLSPRYPQ
+530 
-540 RNNID
+540 RNNIFEKISVFSENKSD
-545 FFKVFISNSDGAAG
+545 DSDISVLGVIKNKRVWRFIPQKYIEKSHENIFSWKVLVARVNGAGTIDEVLSNPLVLGPQTGFTQTFISVGSFDKKATADNAL
-559 QIGKPIPA
+559 KY
-567 RILGTPVIAEPAV
+567 
-580 SAFPTFMS
+580 
-588 IGRFKTIKEA
+588 IKS
-598 RNVEKYVKTRFARVL
+598 KFARALLHVL
-613 LGILKI
+613 KV
-619 TQHITPKTWENV
+619 TQDNNRESWRYV
-631 PIQDFTTN
+631 PLQDFTTN

>member
-9 AYPIRPVLERLL
+9 AYPVRPVLERLL

-33 TDAYREN
+33 TDAYCEN

-46 TAEITAGKLLG
+46 TAEITAGKLFG

-102 FGRTDVFNTENGIS
+102 FGRPDMFNTENGTS
-116 WTATDGP
+116 WTATAGP
-123 IVFDGKKTWKQYVDT
+123 VVFDGKKTWKQYVDT

-189 LRWALR
+189 LRWTLR

-227 RFHRC
+227 RFHRR
-232 AKEKLLHR
+232 AEEKLLQR
-240 VVNIISWNLWQ
+240 AVNIISWNLWQ

-258 IPYSAPKPQII
+258 IPYSAPKPETEQMC
-269 QYSLFDPPD
+269 LFKPPD
-278 EIESLSFQPACLLM
+278 EAEEPLQPYCQIKD
-292 NWRRKQ
+292 WRANKT
-298 SVSYDTIRGEKR
+298 VSYDTIRWEKR
-310 RMKWDFAIG
+310 LMKWDFAIG
-319 NPPYHESGTTNNKA
+319 NPPYQDTVKETVNNKTFFA
-333 EAVYPFFYECAE
+333 PVYYHLLNSAFEIAAKVEA
-345 KIADRYLLISPA
+345 IHPA
-357 RFLFNAGLTSK
+357 RFLFNAGATPKS
-368 EWNEKMLSD
+368 WNERMLNDPHFKVLEYEED
-377 AHIRI
+377 ASKAFKNI
-382 EKYFKDSAEVFPNT
+382 EIK
-396 NINGG
+396 GG
-401 IAIVYRDLRSVF
+401 IAITIYDSTREYGAIEVF
-413 HPVNCFIPDDK
+413 TK
-424 LREIAEKVKKG
+424 
-435 EGGSMTSIIYGGRS
+435 
-449 DLKFNDFFLHDYPE
+449 YPE
-463 TKGRIL
+463 LNSIMHKAIASSTTQSMMNCVYNQNRFNL
-469 ALLQEKHPEI
+469 DTLF
-479 KELGPNEEYEIKSSS
+479 SS
-494 FERTPYAFL
+494 FPEYKN
-503 DVEPSDKENYYKI
+503 VIGSDGRDK
-516 LGIEKGHRVYKWVK
+516 RF
-530 KTYLSPRYPQ
+530 
-540 RNNID
+540 RNNIFEKIGVFSVKRLNESD
-545 FFKVFISNSDGAAG
+545 VAIVGVINNKRVWRYIPKEFIDENHENLFKWKALISSGSGKGTFGETLSSPIILPPSEGYTQTYIGIGAVETKTEAAA
-559 QIGKPIPA
+559 IEKF
-567 RILGTPVIAEPAV
+567 LGTKFCRA
-580 SAFPTFMS
+580 
-588 IGRFKTIKEA
+588 
-598 RNVEKYVKTRFARVL
+598 L
-613 LGILKI
+613 LGVLKI
-619 TQHITPKTWENV
+619 TQHITPETFKYV
-631 PIQDFTTN
+631 PLQDFTPN

>member
-232 AKEKLLHR
+232 AEEKVLR
-240 VVNIISWNLWQ
+240 RAVNIISWNLWQ

-278 EIESLSFQPACLLM
+278 EIESSSFQPACLLM

-319 NPPYHESGTTNNKA
+319 NPAYQDQTLGENKGFA
-333 EAVYPFFYECAE
+333 PPVYDKFLDVAFE
-345 KIADRYLLISPA
+345 IADKVEMIHPA
-357 RFLFNAGLTSK
+357 RFLFNAGSTPK
-368 EWNEKMLSD
+368 AWNEKMLNDPHFKVLEYEED
-377 AHIRI
+377 ASKVFANTDIKGGVAI
-382 EKYFKDSAEVFPNT
+382 TYYDETKCFGEIKVFTKYPELNSIMKKAGVDSE
-396 NINGG
+396 
-401 IAIVYRDLRSVF
+401 DESL
-413 HPVNCFIPDDK
+413 
-424 LREIAEKVKKG
+424 
-435 EGGSMTSIIYGGRS
+435 MSIIYLQNKF
-449 DLKFNDFFLHDYPE
+449 DLQALYRDFP
-463 TKGRIL
+463 
-469 ALLQEKHPEI
+469 QM
-479 KELGPNEEYEIKSSS
+479 KELIG
-494 FERTPYAFL
+494 
-503 DVEPSDKENYYKI
+503 SDGQDK
-516 LGIEKGHRVYKWVK
+516 RF
-530 KTYLSPRYPQ
+530 
-540 RNNID
+540 RNNIFEKISVFSENKSD
-545 FFKVFISNSDGAAG
+545 DSDISVLGVIKNKRVWRFIPQKYIEKSHENVFSWKVLVARVNGAGTIDEVLSNPLVLGPQTGFTQTFISVGSFDKKATADNAL
-559 QIGKPIPA
+559 KY
-567 RILGTPVIAEPAV
+567 
-580 SAFPTFMS
+580 
-588 IGRFKTIKEA
+588 IKS
-598 RNVEKYVKTRFARVL
+598 KFARALLHVL
-613 LGILKI
+613 KV
-619 TQHITPKTWENV
+619 TQDNNRESWRYV
-631 PIQDFTTN
+631 PLQDFTTN